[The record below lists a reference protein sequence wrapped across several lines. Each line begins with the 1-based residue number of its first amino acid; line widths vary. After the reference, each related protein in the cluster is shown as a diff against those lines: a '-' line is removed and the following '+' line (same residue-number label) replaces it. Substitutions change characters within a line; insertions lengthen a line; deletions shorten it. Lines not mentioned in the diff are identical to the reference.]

1 VESERGETIR
11 ELKLEVADLMVARG
25 DLTKQLSREQR
36 LRQRGVE
43 THSEK
48 CHKMEQDLEKAI
60 GAQDEAEE
68 ALNEFINE
76 GRARIA
82 IRESSGRG
90 RPVNDK
96 FVRHAR
102 TLLSTGGSARSTL
115 EQLHLNAG
123 FFLSEKEY
131 ALFLLDVP
139 SIRWFQYHR
148 EGLGLESYL

>member
-1 VESERGETIR
+1 
-11 ELKLEVADLMVARG
+11 
-25 DLTKQLSREQR
+25 
-36 LRQRGVE
+36 
-43 THSEK
+43 
-48 CHKMEQDLEKAI
+48 MEQDLEKAI

-131 ALFLLDVP
+131 ELFLLERAINTMVSVSPRGAWVGELPLHPDAHSQV
-139 SIRWFQYHR
+139 RAR
-148 EGLGLESYL
+148 ATMGL